1 MQSIIKRTSIFFF
14 LFLVFYSF
22 SQGKTIDSVKIL
34 VENPKLHDTTKL
46 MQIALILDNIV
57 DFELY
62 EEINE
67 QMGKLALKGYPKK
80 VDQESHQIYATHLA
94 AYYNNLAA
102 FRGLKKE
109 TSEAVKYY
117 DKSISIFKAEKVYDQ
132 MNYVIVSKGT
142 FYSTINEYQKAIEC
156 FFTALKYFEK
166 NPDEN
171 LEGIAMVNSSLAT
184 IYYQQKEYKEALKH
198 NLKTINYLETA
209 KESQLETANALYYK
223 GQTYL
228 NCGSCYLDLNDYE
241 KALFY
246 FKKANEISKITND
259 NILLCTSLGK
269 IGNVKLKEGE
279 FEEAEVFL
287 KEALDVSLKENS
299 PSIGFVYINL
309 GELYFRKNDLEKAN
323 LYLSKGLSIAKTSK
337 NIDIQISVSELLYQ
351 VSLQRKDYK
360 KALEA
365 HLLNE
370 KLTDSSKIEASKNA
384 LVQQQLKYDFEKR
397 ELKLK
402 LDSEKKAAVKN
413 NWLIGLSGILLLI
426 VLGVYFY
433 YRNNKQKQAITILE
447 KEQIK
452 QKLLVTQMN
461 PHFIFNS
468 IDNIQGLIHGKKDDE
483 AINYLTKFSKLTR
496 QILENSNENYIS
508 LEEEIEMTKNYL
520 SIQQLLY
527 NNKFSF
533 TITVE
538 DKIDQE
544 SIFLPP
550 MLTQPF
556 IENAIKHGLSN
567 TSENGKINIH
577 FYLKDSKLFFEVTD
591 NGRGFEAEKKETNH
605 KSLAMTITKER
616 LISYTKNQDFIV
628 HTDNIKDSSEKIVGA
643 KVSFE
648 IPCIFEN

>member
-102 FRGLKKE
+102 FHGLKKE

-228 NCGSCYLDLNDYE
+228 NCGSCYLDLNDHE

-397 ELKLK
+397 ELNLK

-413 NWLIGLSGILLLI
+413 NWLIGLSGILLLL

-468 IDNIQGLIHGKKDDE
+468 IDNIQGLIYSKKDDE

-508 LEEEIEMTKNYL
+508 LEEEVEMTKNYL

-591 NGRGFEAEKKETNH
+591 NGKGFETEKKETNH

>member
-397 ELKLK
+397 ELNLK
-402 LDSEKKAAVKN
+402 LDSEKKEAVKN
-413 NWLIGLSGILLLI
+413 NWLIGLSGILLLL

-468 IDNIQGLIHGKKDDE
+468 IDNIQGLIYSKKDDE

-508 LEEEIEMTKNYL
+508 LEEEVEMTKNYL

-591 NGRGFEAEKKETNH
+591 NGKGFETEKKETNH

>member
-34 VENPKLHDTTKL
+34 VGNPKLHDTIKL
-46 MQIALILDNIV
+46 MQIALILDNTV

-80 VDQESHQIYATHLA
+80 VDQKSHQIYAAHLA

-102 FRGLKKE
+102 FYGLKKE

-132 MNYVIVSKGT
+132 MNYVIVSKGA

-156 FFTALKYFEK
+156 FFVALKYFEK

-171 LEGIAMVNSSLAT
+171 LEGIALVNSSLAT
-184 IYYQQKEYKEALKH
+184 IYYQQKEYKEALKY

-241 KALFY
+241 KALLY
-246 FKKANEISKITND
+246 FKRANEISKITND

-269 IGNVKLKEGE
+269 IGNVKLKEGK

-287 KEALDVSLKENS
+287 KEALDVSLEENS
-299 PSIGFVYINL
+299 PSIGFVYVNL
-309 GELYFRKNDLEKAN
+309 GELYFRKNDLEKAD

-397 ELKLK
+397 ELNLK

-413 NWLIGLSGILLLI
+413 NWLIGLSGILLLL

-468 IDNIQGLIHGKKDDE
+468 IDNIQGLIHGKKDNE

-538 DKIDQE
+538 DEIDQE
-544 SIFLPP
+544 SVFLPP

-567 TSENGKINIH
+567 ISENGKINIH
-577 FYLKDSKLFFEVTD
+577 FRLKDNKLFFEVTD
-591 NGRGFEAEKKETNH
+591 NGKGFEADKKQTNH

-648 IPCIFEN
+648 IPYIYEK

>member
-1 MQSIIKRTSIFFF
+1 M
-14 LFLVFYSF
+14 
-22 SQGKTIDSVKIL
+22 KIL

-397 ELKLK
+397 ELNLK

-413 NWLIGLSGILLLI
+413 NWLIGLSGILLLL

-433 YRNNKQKQAITILE
+433 YRNNKQKQSITILE

-468 IDNIQGLIHGKKDDE
+468 IDNIQGLIYSKKDDE

-508 LEEEIEMTKNYL
+508 LEEEVEMTKNYL